1 MRIAT
6 SVLAGL
12 TFGLGLVI
20 SGLVNP
26 AKVLNFLDLL
36 GSWDPSLA
44 FVMAAAVGVTFVGYK
59 LAFRRPSPLLVDQ
72 FQLPV
77 AKQIDRRLVI
87 GPALFGIGWGLS
99 GFCPGPAITSLPL
112 LAKGTLARG
121 HGSDASCRAARDESQ
136 KRDAAG
142 RGRRD
147 ALGRTAIEVALVP
160 QRATDGFP
168 GLQSPLHMA

>member
-72 FQLPV
+72 FRLPV

-87 GPALFGIGWGLS
+87 GPAIFGIGWGLS

-112 LAKGTLARG
+112 LAKGTLVFVPG
-121 HGSDASCRAARDESQ
+121 ML
-136 KRDAAG
+136 AG
-142 RGRRD
+142 M
-147 ALGRTAIEVALVP
+147 ALTRLAV
-160 QRATDGFP
+160 QP
-168 GLQSPLHMA
+168 GMKAKSMMPPAGAGEPR

>member
-59 LAFRRPSPLLVDQ
+59 LSFRRPSPLLVHQ

-87 GPALFGIGWGLS
+87 GPIIFGIGWGLS

-112 LAKGTLARG
+112 LAKGTLVFVLAMLAGMALTRPAVQPRMKAT
-121 HGSDASCRAARDESQ
+121 SVLPPP
-136 KRDAAG
+136 AAG
-142 RGRRD
+142 EMR
-147 ALGRTAIEVALVP
+147 
-160 QRATDGFP
+160 
-168 GLQSPLHMA
+168 